1 MTTGIPEI
9 NVNVHDLYQLLI
21 GNLRYAYTRNNHL
34 MPSSAF
40 DQTLR
45 ILKDMMQSYPKG
57 AVMTAKQICEECI
70 SLQIMNNFSNGVEDE
85 YYNLK
90 ASRKFV
96 NDLLDL
102 IHISS
107 DENALWYPY
116 NYDLFLK
123 NLELDD
129 SPRYRFYNSKNK
141 IIADKVS
148 ENDWLNTLCK
158 LAKKGSYV
166 VSYRREKLGDNK
178 VKFTILKDDDSED
191 KIIYRELIYKA

>member
-1 MTTGIPEI
+1 MITGIPEI
-9 NVNVHDLYQLLI
+9 KVNTKDLYQLLI

-45 ILKDMMQSYPKG
+45 ILKDMLQAYPKE
-57 AVMTAKQICEECI
+57 AVMTSKQICEECI
-70 SLQIMNNFSNGVEDE
+70 SLQIMENFSEGVDDE
-85 YYNLK
+85 YHNLK

-102 IHISS
+102 IHASL
-107 DENALWYPY
+107 DESALWYPY

-158 LAKKGSYV
+158 LAKNGSYV
-166 VSYRREKLGDNK
+166 ISYRREKLGDNK
-178 VKFTILKDDDSED
+178 VKFTILKDDNSED

>member
-1 MTTGIPEI
+1 MITGIPEI
-9 NVNVHDLYQLLI
+9 KVNTKDLYQLLI

-57 AVMTAKQICEECI
+57 ATMTAKQICEECI
-70 SLQIMNNFSNGVEDE
+70 SLQITNNFSNGVDDE
-85 YYNLK
+85 YHNLK

-102 IHISS
+102 IHETS
-107 DENALWYPY
+107 DDNALWYPY

-148 ENDWLNTLCK
+148 ENDWLNTLCR
-158 LAKKGSYV
+158 LAKNGSYV
-166 VSYRREKLGDNK
+166 VSYRREKIGDNK
-178 VKFTILKDDDSED
+178 VKFTILKDDNSED